1 MAVDMILTQET
12 LVPIGLVLSVAG
24 AAVVGAWKIA
34 SALKDAQRAQSDEI
48 GKVLSKLSTMEAG
61 LNQCW
66 RVDNMHE
73 WTEKGREKN
82 PEFHFPAI
90 CEIRPSRKLVSDKT

>member
-1 MAVDMILTQET
+1 MILNQET

-34 SALKDAQRAQSDEI
+34 SALKDFQAKQAEEI
-48 GKVLSKLSTMEAG
+48 GKVFAKLSTMEAG

-66 RVDNMHE
+66 RVPDMHE
-73 WTEKGREKN
+73 WTEVGRELN
-82 PEFHFPAI
+82 PDHHYPKVSD
-90 CEIRPSRKLVSDKT
+90 IRPSRKLVSDKT